1 MDRVGVDVC
10 REWGRRVE
18 ECIWV
23 IWNEQSR
30 GREGNGMKVTSYVE
44 AEAGGGGGFGKMK
57 VFVQ

>member
-1 MDRVGVDVC
+1 MVVRDGREIERVMFGLVMQREREMDRVCVDVC

-30 GREGNGMKVTSYVE
+30 W
-44 AEAGGGGGFGKMK
+44 
-57 VFVQ
+57 